1 MSRGWLVSYSGK
13 RKLAI
18 NLQDVYWGEVLF
30 KSTYWKSDR
39 IGRGKLNQNKLT
51 MKVAAPG
58 FWVWDG
64 LAELGKGT
72 CVHMYSPVTGYR
84 LSLNGA

>member
-1 MSRGWLVSYSGK
+1 MSYSGK

-18 NLQDVYWGEVLF
+18 NVQDVLGEALF

-39 IGRGKLNQNKLT
+39 ISRGKLNQNKLT

-58 FWVWDG
+58 FWVWDEV
-64 LAELGKGT
+64 L
-72 CVHMYSPVTGYR
+72 
-84 LSLNGA
+84 